1 MMGSADSHPP
11 TPAQTDKFAY
21 TYTHIYTNAHT
32 QLH

>member
-11 TPAQTDKFAY
+11 ALAKTHKFAY
-21 TYTHIYTNAHT
+21 TYTHIHKNAHT